1 MNPPETLTPHSRAVN
16 FAGTRA
22 TRHSRAGA
30 ILPPPRA
37 RCSSSLR
44 CTARSP
50 VHQGAPPRAAA
61 TGGARTR
68 GCHSTS
74 SAAATFSD
82 SPYHSGVAVCGP
94 MVIPAA
100 DRRATVGARAAGRGL
115 VDTGAD
121 DSGCRPPSARH
132 PAGKPTRGSARR
144 RKAALRLGPSN
155 AARSDGPR
163 TRLLAGTGAA
173 AVTGASGAVADAVR
187 PDRFRPGQTRGRG
200 APLAQRLFVEVL
212 TAVHVGDRAPEWITA
227 PPITLR
233 DLFKVFLAAASGA
246 GEHFLQTRL
255 RLPLP
260 AADLVRMYFV
270 LGRDRLDRVVPAQ
283 RFSRYLGFELRCES
297 ASFRRHSVG
306 PPHGLEYT
314 LTS

>member
-1 MNPPETLTPHSRAVN
+1 MNPPETLTPRSRAVN

-30 ILPPPRA
+30 IPPPPRA

-44 CTARSP
+44 GTARSP

-61 TGGARTR
+61 TGGSRTR

-74 SAAATFSD
+74 SAAARFSD

-94 MVIPAA
+94 MVMPAA

-173 AVTGASGAVADAVR
+173 AVTGVSGAVADAVR
-187 PDRFRPGQTRGRG
+187 PDRFRPGADPRTWRAAGTTAVRRG
-200 APLAQRLFVEVL
+200 ADRGARRRPSPGVDNGA
-212 TAVHVGDRAPEWITA
+212 AYHVARS
-227 PPITLR
+227 
-233 DLFKVFLAAASGA
+233 VQVVLAALFGRLEVEQAS
-246 GEHFLQTRL
+246 T
-255 RLPLP
+255 
-260 AADLVRMYFV
+260 
-270 LGRDRLDRVVPAQ
+270 
-283 RFSRYLGFELRCES
+283 
-297 ASFRRHSVG
+297 
-306 PPHGLEYT
+306 
-314 LTS
+314 